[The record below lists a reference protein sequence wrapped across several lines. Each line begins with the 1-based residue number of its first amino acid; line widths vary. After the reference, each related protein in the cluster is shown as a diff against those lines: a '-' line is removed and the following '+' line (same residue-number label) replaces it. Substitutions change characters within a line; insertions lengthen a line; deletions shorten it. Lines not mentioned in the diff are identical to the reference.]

1 MRATT
6 FTVAA
11 VLLGMATVSA
21 WAGQGCCAVRPAA
34 ADEAAAV
41 QAPAAKPQTTCP
53 VMSEPINKAVFAD
66 YQGKR
71 VYFCCNMCKATFQKD
86 PEKIIKKLE
95 AEGVTL
101 EKAPAPSE

>member
-1 MRATT
+1 MRSMTL
-6 FTVAA
+6 TVAA
-11 VLLGMATVSA
+11 VLLGVTAVSA
-21 WAGQGCCAVRPAA
+21 WAGQGCCAVRPMAS
-34 ADEAAAV
+34 DEAAV

-53 VMSEPINKAVFAD
+53 VMDEPINKAVFAD

-101 EKAPAPSE
+101 EKVPAPSE